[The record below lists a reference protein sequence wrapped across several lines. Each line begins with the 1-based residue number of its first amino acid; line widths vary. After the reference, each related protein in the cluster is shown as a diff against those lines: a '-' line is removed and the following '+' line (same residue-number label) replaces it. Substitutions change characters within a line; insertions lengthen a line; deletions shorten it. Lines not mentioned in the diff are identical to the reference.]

1 MHNGHL
7 LHRIEAMCFGNFI
20 IKPGGWIES
29 ESNLGETAWVADNAM
44 VYDDAVVSDHAVIY
58 GNAVVCAKVYG
69 YAKVGDKA
77 MVRGH
82 AKIRG
87 YAEVSGDALVHSYA
101 IIGDHAIVTDSAKI
115 GQNCTII
122 DYAFIGGS
130 AELEEVTVKGFV
142 KFDLPV
148 TIDRHVTLFDSNDFV
163 SVILQDK
170 TYVYVKSIDTWF
182 PIPPLNIKD
191 SIEKL

>member
-1 MHNGHL
+1 
-7 LHRIEAMCFGNFI
+7 
-20 IKPGGWIES
+20 
-29 ESNLGETAWVADNAM
+29 
-44 VYDDAVVSDHAVIY
+44 
-58 GNAVVCAKVYG
+58 
-69 YAKVGDKA
+69 

-87 YAEVSGDALVHSYA
+87 YAEVSGNALVHSYA
-101 IIGDHAIVTDSAKI
+101 IICNHAIVTDSAKI
-115 GQNCTII
+115 GQNCTIM

-148 TIDRHVTLFDSNDFV
+148 TINSHVTLFDSNDFV
-163 SVILQDK
+163 SIILQGK

-182 PIPPLNIKD
+182 PTPPLNIKD

>member
-1 MHNGHL
+1 MAL
-7 LHRIEAMCFGNFI
+7 V
-20 IKPGGWIES
+20 S
-29 ESNLGETAWVADNAM
+29 SNAK
-44 VYDDAVVSDHAVIY
+44 VSDSAIVC
-58 GNAVVCAKVYG
+58 GNAIVL
-69 YAKVGDKA
+69 
-77 MVRGH
+77 GH
-82 AKIRG
+82 AKVRG

-101 IIGDHAIVTDSAKI
+101 IISDHAIVTDSAKI
-115 GQNCTII
+115 GQNCTIM

-148 TIDRHVTLFDSNDFV
+148 TINRHVTLFDSITLFDSNDFV

-182 PIPPLNIKD
+182 STPPLNIKD